1 MYWVSV
7 ACLYLLVCLQLSSDI
22 KVVAEDKHSYQPE
35 AALAT
40 CWNFSL
46 PLFQDLA

>member
-7 ACLYLLVCLQLSSDI
+7 ACLYLLVCRQDH
-22 KVVAEDKHSYQPE
+22 VVAEDKHSYQPE

-40 CWNFSL
+40 PWNFSL
-46 PLFQDLA
+46 PLFGLNT